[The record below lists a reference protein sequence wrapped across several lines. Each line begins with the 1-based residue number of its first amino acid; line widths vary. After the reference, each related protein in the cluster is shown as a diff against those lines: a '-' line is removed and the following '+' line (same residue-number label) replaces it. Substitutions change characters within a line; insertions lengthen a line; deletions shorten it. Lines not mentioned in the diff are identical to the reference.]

1 MFIVTL
7 MFFCVYE
14 ASFIWV
20 SKAMQIALVLLCS
33 AVWLVQ
39 KTPATFLTNHIQN

>member
-20 SKAMQIALVLLCS
+20 SKAMQIALGLLCS

-39 KTPATFLTNHIQN
+39 KTLATFLTNHIQN